1 MTEGK
6 IRFNVIF
13 VSDEI
18 PSDAK
23 IEELKDWCE
32 KFQKNELTPE
42 IQGNYTGNLSF
53 RTEDGFIITASGL
66 KNKENLGNDCFV
78 YVKSYDEQSKTVYVE
93 GKRQPS
99 SEAVMHF
106 LIYKK
111 RKEVNAI
118 FHGHYDAIIANAEKL
133 KLSVTEEEYEPGSLG
148 LAKEVVRALG
158 DNNLVVI
165 RNHGFISMGKTMEEA
180 GKRALATLQ
189 RSKHT

>member
-78 YVKSYDEQSKTVYVE
+78 YVKSYDEQSKTVDVE